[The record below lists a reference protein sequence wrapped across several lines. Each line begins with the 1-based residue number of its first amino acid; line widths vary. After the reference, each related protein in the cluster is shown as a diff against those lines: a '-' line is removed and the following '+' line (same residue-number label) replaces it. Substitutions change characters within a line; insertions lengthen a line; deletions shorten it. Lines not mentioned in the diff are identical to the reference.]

1 MTFSLSL
8 VHSQSSLTAD
18 HIVLAVGGRPRIPEN
33 VSVMPEGS
41 NVCVEMAL
49 GMAVVAWHVYNKEM
63 LNFRTHKLLQ
73 PYCVLC
79 SYTMNIVVNII
90 YTMLCMYPQVSG
102 ALKYVITSD
111 DLFSLQRPPGKT

>member
-1 MTFSLSL
+1 MTSSLSRSL
-8 VHSQSSLTAD
+8 SQSSLTAN

-49 GMAVVAWHVYNKEM
+49 GMAVVVWHVCNKD
-63 LNFRTHKLLQ
+63 FRMHKLLQ
-73 PYCVLC
+73 PLLRVMQLHHERSCKY
-79 SYTMNIVVNII
+79 